1 MRKNKHSFTAEIYMA
16 KIVSFKEE
24 SRRHLEQGVNALAN
38 AVKVTL
44 GPKGRNV
51 LLERKFGAPEIVKD
65 GVSVAKEIE
74 LENPLQ
80 NTGARLVREVA
91 SKTKDIAGDGTT
103 TATVIA
109 QAIIKEG
116 LKNVTAGANPVA
128 LRRGIDK
135 AIALLVKEISAM
147 AKPVEGDAIEQ
158 VATVSAG
165 NDEEIG
171 KMIAT
176 AMDKVTKDG
185 VITVEESK
193 SLATELEVVEGMQ
206 IDRGYMSPYFV
217 TDQEKQIVEFENPFV
232 LITDKKISS
241 IADLIPILENV
252 ARAGRALFIVAEDIE
267 GEALATLVVNK
278 ARGVLNVAA
287 IKAPS
292 FGDRR
297 KALLEDIAI
306 LTGGR
311 LISEEIGLSLDTTG
325 LEDLGKARKITI
337 EKDNTIIVAD
347 GDHKAEV
354 EKRVAQIR
362 KQLEETDSEYD
373 SEKLQERIAKL
384 AGGVAVIK
392 VGAATE
398 TELKERKLRIQDAL
412 NATKAAVE
420 EGIVPGGGASLIHLS
435 PKIVQLKESLTID
448 EEKIGADI
456 VLKAIQAPL
465 AQIANNAGVEGAVVI
480 AKVQESD
487 ANIGYNALTG
497 HYEDLIASGI
507 IDPAKVVRISLQNA
521 ASIAGLVLTTEALVV
536 EKPAPEPAMPDMGG
550 GMGGGMPGMGGM
562 GMPGMGM
569 M

>member
-1 MRKNKHSFTAEIYMA
+1 MA
-16 KIVSFKEE
+16 KIVSFKDE
-24 SRRHLEQGVNALAN
+24 SRRALEEGVNALAN

-51 LLERKFGAPEIVKD
+51 LLGKKYGAPEIVKD

-74 LENPLQ
+74 LENPSQ
-80 NTGARLVREVA
+80 NAGARLVREVA

-109 QAIIKEG
+109 QAMIKEG

-128 LRRGIDK
+128 LRRGIEK
-135 AIALLVKEISAM
+135 AINLVVKEIEAI
-147 AKPVEGDAIEQ
+147 AKPVEGDVISQ

-171 KMIAT
+171 RMIAD

-206 IDRGYMSPYFV
+206 IDRGYLSPYFV
-217 TDQEKQIVEFENPFV
+217 TDQEKQIVDFENCFV
-232 LITDKKISS
+232 LVTDKKISS
-241 IADLIPILENV
+241 IADLVPVLENV
-252 ARAGRALFIVAEDIE
+252 ARSSAPLLIIAEDID

-297 KALLEDIAI
+297 KAMLEDIAI

-311 LISEEIGLSLDTTG
+311 VISEDIGLSLDTVT
-325 LEDLGKARKITI
+325 LDMLGKARRVTI
-337 EKDNTIIVAD
+337 EKDNTTMVAD
-347 GDHKAEV
+347 GSSKGDV
-354 EKRVAQIR
+354 DKRVAQIR
-362 KQLEETDSEYD
+362 KQLAETDSEYD
-373 SEKLQERIAKL
+373 MEKLQERIAKL

-420 EGIVPGGGASLIHLS
+420 EGIIPGGGATLVHLMA
-435 PKIVQLKESLTID
+435 KVEEFKKTLTID
-448 EEKIGADI
+448 EEKTGAEI
-456 VLKAIQAPL
+456 VIKALAAPL
-465 AQIANNAGVEGAVVI
+465 HQIATNAGVEGAVVVE
-480 AKVQESD
+480 KVRES
-487 ANIGYNALTG
+487 APNIGYNALTG
-497 HYEDLIASGI
+497 VYEDLLQAGI
-507 IDPAKVVRISLQNA
+507 VDPAKVVRSSLQNA
-521 ASIAGLVLTTEALVV
+521 SSIAGMILTTEALVV
-536 EKPAPEPAMPDMGG
+536 EKPAPEAPMPDMGG
-550 GMGGGMPGMGGM
+550 GMGMPGMGGM
-562 GMPGMGM
+562 GMPGMM
-569 M
+569 

>member
-1 MRKNKHSFTAEIYMA
+1 MA

-24 SRRHLEQGVNALAN
+24 SRRSLEQGVNALAN
-38 AVKVTL
+38 AVRVTL

-65 GVSVAKEIE
+65 GISVAKEVE

-80 NTGARLVREVA
+80 NVGARLVREVA

-109 QAIIKEG
+109 QAMIHEG

-135 AIALLVKEISAM
+135 AISFLIKEIEAI
-147 AKPVEGDAIEQ
+147 AQPVQGAAINQ

-171 KMIAT
+171 EMIAT

-206 IDRGYMSPYFV
+206 IDRGYVSPYFI
-217 TDQEKQIVEFENPFV
+217 TDQEKQIVEFENPFI
-232 LITDKKISS
+232 LITDKKISA
-241 IADLIPILENV
+241 IADLVPVLENV
-252 ARAGRALFIVAEDIE
+252 ARSARPLLIIAEDID

-297 KALLEDIAI
+297 KAALEDIAI

-311 LISEEIGLSLDTTG
+311 VISEDIGLSLDTAT
-325 LEDLGKARKITI
+325 LDMLGKARSIII
-337 EKDNTIIVAD
+337 EKDNTTLVAD
-347 GDHKAEV
+347 GGNKADID
-354 EKRVAQIR
+354 KRVAQIR
-362 KQLEETDSEYD
+362 QQLAETDSDYD

-398 TELKERKLRIQDAL
+398 TELKERKLRIVDAL

-420 EGIVPGGGASLIHLS
+420 EGIIAGGGSTLIHLAS
-435 PKIVQLKESLTID
+435 KVEAFKNTLTIE
-448 EEKIGADI
+448 EEKIGAQI
-456 VLKAIQAPL
+456 VIKAIEAPL
-465 AQIANNAGVEGAVVI
+465 RQIANNAGVEGSVV
-480 AKVQESD
+480 VERVRES
-487 ANIGYNALTG
+487 AINIGYNALSG
-497 HYEDLIASGI
+497 EYEDLIAAGI
-507 IDPAKVVRISLQNA
+507 IDPAKVVRSSLQNA
-521 ASIAGLVLTTEALVV
+521 ASIAGMILTTEALVV
-536 EKPAPEPAMPDMGG
+536 EKPEPQAPAPDMGG
-550 GMGGGMPGMGGM
+550 MGGMGGMGMPGMGGM
-562 GMPGMGM
+562 GMPGMM
-569 M
+569 

>member
-1 MRKNKHSFTAEIYMA
+1 MS

-24 SRRHLEQGVNALAN
+24 SRRSLEQGVNALAN

-65 GVSVAKEIE
+65 GISVAKEVE

-80 NTGARLVREVA
+80 NVGARLVREVA

-109 QAIIKEG
+109 QAMIHEG

-135 AIALLVKEISAM
+135 AISFLIKEIEAV
-147 AKPVEGDAIEQ
+147 AQPVEGDAISQ

-171 KMIAT
+171 EMIAT

-206 IDRGYMSPYFV
+206 IDRGYVSPYFI
-217 TDQEKQIVEFENPFV
+217 TDQEKQIVEFENPLI
-232 LITDKKISS
+232 LITDKKISA
-241 IADLIPILENV
+241 IADLVPVLENV
-252 ARAGRALFIVAEDIE
+252 ARSARPLLIIAEDID

-297 KALLEDIAI
+297 KAALEDIAI

-311 LISEEIGLSLDTTG
+311 VISEDIGLSLDTVS
-325 LEDLGKARKITI
+325 LDHLGKAHKITI

-347 GDHKAEV
+347 GGNKADI

-362 KQLEETDSEYD
+362 TQLAETDSDYD
-373 SEKLQERIAKL
+373 AEKLKERIAKL

-398 TELKERKLRIQDAL
+398 TELKERKLRIEDAL

-420 EGIVPGGGASLIHLS
+420 EGIIAGGGSTLIHLAS
-435 PKIVQLKESLTID
+435 KVETFKNTLTIE
-448 EEKIGADI
+448 EEKIGAQI
-456 VLKAIQAPL
+456 VIKAIEAPL
-465 AQIANNAGVEGAVVI
+465 RQIANNAGVEGSVVVERVKQS
-480 AKVQESD
+480 AL
-487 ANIGYNALTG
+487 NFGYNALTG
-497 HYEDLIASGI
+497 EYQDLIAAGI
-507 IDPAKVVRISLQNA
+507 IDPAKVVRSSLQNA
-521 ASIAGLVLTTEALVV
+521 ASIAGMILTTEALVV
-536 EKPAPEPAMPDMGG
+536 EKPEPQAPAMPDMGG
-550 GMGGGMPGMGGM
+550 MGGMGGMGMPGMGGM
-562 GMPGMGM
+562 GMPGMM
-569 M
+569 

>member
-1 MRKNKHSFTAEIYMA
+1 MA

-51 LLERKFGAPEIVKD
+51 LLEKKFGAPEIVKD
-65 GVSVAKEIE
+65 GVTVAKEIE
-74 LENPLQ
+74 LESPLE

-147 AKPVEGDAIEQ
+147 AKPVEGDAIAQ

-171 KMIAT
+171 QMIST

-217 TDQEKQIVEFENPFV
+217 TDQEKQIVEFENPLV
-232 LITDKKISS
+232 LVTDKKISS
-241 IADLIPILENV
+241 IADLVPVLENV
-252 ARAGRALFIVAEDIE
+252 ARAGKPLFIVAEDIE

-297 KALLEDIAI
+297 KAMLQDIAI

-311 LISEEIGLSLDTTG
+311 LISEEIGLSLDTTN
-325 LEDLGKARKITI
+325 LDDLGRARKITI

-347 GDHKAEV
+347 GENKAEI

-373 SEKLQERIAKL
+373 TEKLQERIAKL

-398 TELKERKLRIQDAL
+398 TELKERKLRIEDAL
-412 NATKAAVE
+412 NATKAAVD

-435 PKIVQLKESLTID
+435 PKVAELRDSLTIE

-456 VLKAIQAPL
+456 VLRAIQAPL
-465 AQIANNAGVEGAVVI
+465 AQIAKNAGVEGAIVV

-497 HYEDLIASGI
+497 QYEDLIASGI
-507 IDPAKVVRISLQNA
+507 IDPAKVVRTSLQNA

-550 GMGGGMPGMGGM
+550 MGGGMPGMGGM

>member
-1 MRKNKHSFTAEIYMA
+1 MA
-16 KIVSFKEE
+16 KIVSFKED
-24 SRRHLEQGVNALAN
+24 SRKSLEQGVNALAN

-51 LLERKFGAPEIVKD
+51 LLEKKFGAPEIVKD

-74 LENPLQ
+74 LENPLE

-109 QAIIKEG
+109 QAIIHEG
-116 LKNVTAGANPVA
+116 LKNVAAGANPVA

-135 AIALLVKEISAM
+135 AIAVLIKEISAV
-147 AKPVEGDAIEQ
+147 AKPVEGDAISQ

-171 KMIAT
+171 QMIAT
-176 AMDKVTKDG
+176 AMEKVTKDG

-206 IDRGYMSPYFV
+206 LDRGYISPYFV
-217 TDQEKQIVEFENPFV
+217 TDQEKQIVEFENPAI
-232 LITDKKISS
+232 LITDKKISA
-241 IADLIPILENV
+241 IADLVPVLEGV
-252 ARAGRALFIVAEDIE
+252 AREGKPLLIIAEDLE

-278 ARGVLNVAA
+278 ARGVLNAAA

-292 FGDRR
+292 FGERR
-297 KALLEDIAI
+297 KAMLEDIAI
-306 LTGGR
+306 LTGGSV
-311 LISEEIGLSLDTTG
+311 ISEDVGLSLDALTP
-325 LEDLGKARKITI
+325 DMLGTARKVTI
-337 EKDNTIIVAD
+337 EKDNTVIVAE
-347 GDHKAEV
+347 GSNKADV

-362 KQLEETDSEYD
+362 KQLAETDSEYD
-373 SEKLQERIAKL
+373 MEKLQERIAKL

-398 TELKERKLRIQDAL
+398 TELKERKLRIEDAL
-412 NATKAAVE
+412 NATKAAVD
-420 EGIVPGGGASLIHLS
+420 EGIVAGGGSTLVHLASKVQELQASLA
-435 PKIVQLKESLTID
+435 VE
-448 EEKIGADI
+448 EEKIGAGI
-456 VLKAIQAPL
+456 VLKAVEAPL
-465 AQIANNAGVEGAVVI
+465 RQIANNAGVEGSVVI
-480 AKVQESD
+480 EKVRESD
-487 ANIGYNALTG
+487 FAIGYNALTNE
-497 HYEDLIASGI
+497 YEDLIATGI
-507 IDPAKVVRISLQNA
+507 IDPAKVVRTSLQNA

-536 EKPAPEPAMPDMGG
+536 EKPAPEAAAPDMG
-550 GMGGGMPGMGGM
+550 GGGMPGMGGM
-562 GMPGMGM
+562 GMPGMGGMGMPGM

>member
-1 MRKNKHSFTAEIYMA
+1 MA

-24 SRRHLEQGVNALAN
+24 SRKYLEEGVNALAN

-51 LLERKFGAPEIVKD
+51 LLEKKFGAPEIVKD

-128 LRRGIDK
+128 LRRGLDK

-147 AKPVEGDAIEQ
+147 AQPVTGDAIAQ

-171 KMIAT
+171 QMIAT

-217 TDQEKQIVEFENPFV
+217 TDQEKQIVEFENPLV
-232 LITDKKISS
+232 LVTDKKISS
-241 IADLIPILENV
+241 IADLVPILENV
-252 ARAGRALFIVAEDIE
+252 ARAGKPLFIVAEDIE

-297 KALLEDIAI
+297 KAMLQDIAI

-311 LISEEIGLSLDTTG
+311 FISEEVGLSLDTTR

-337 EKDNTIIVAD
+337 EKDNTVIVAN
-347 GDHKAEV
+347 GENKAEI

-362 KQLEETDSEYD
+362 KELAETDSEYD
-373 SEKLQERIAKL
+373 TEKLQERIAKL

-398 TELKERKLRIQDAL
+398 TEMKEKKLRIEDAL
-412 NATKAAVE
+412 NATKAAVD

-435 PKIVQLKESLTID
+435 PKLAELRDSLTIE

-456 VLKAIQAPL
+456 VLRAIQAPL

-480 AKVQESD
+480 AKVRESD
-487 ANIGYNALTG
+487 SNIGYNALTG
-497 HYEDLIASGI
+497 QYEDLIASGI

-536 EKPAPEPAMPDMGG
+536 EKPVTEAPTPDMG

-562 GMPGMGM
+562 GMPAMGM

>member
-1 MRKNKHSFTAEIYMA
+1 MA

-24 SRRHLEQGVNALAN
+24 SRKYLEQGVNALAN

-51 LLERKFGAPEIVKD
+51 LLEKKFGAPEIVKD

-147 AKPVEGDAIEQ
+147 AQPVAGDAIAQ

-171 KMIAT
+171 QMIAT

-206 IDRGYMSPYFV
+206 IDRGYISPYFV
-217 TDQEKQIVEFENPFV
+217 TDQEKQIVEFENPLV
-232 LITDKKISS
+232 LVTDKKISS
-241 IADLIPILENV
+241 IADLVPILENV
-252 ARAGRALFIVAEDIE
+252 ARAGKPLFIVAEDIE

-297 KALLEDIAI
+297 KAMLQDIAI

-311 LISEEIGLSLDTTG
+311 FISEEVGLSLDTTR

-337 EKDNTIIVAD
+337 EKDNTVIVAN
-347 GDHKAEV
+347 GENKAEI

-362 KQLEETDSEYD
+362 KELAETDSEYD
-373 SEKLQERIAKL
+373 TEKLQERIAKL

-398 TELKERKLRIQDAL
+398 TEMKEKKLRIEDAL
-412 NATKAAVE
+412 NATKAAVD

-435 PKIVQLKESLTID
+435 PKLAELRDSLTIE

-456 VLKAIQAPL
+456 VLRAIQAPL

-480 AKVQESD
+480 AKVRESD
-487 ANIGYNALTG
+487 SNIGYNALTG
-497 HYEDLIASGI
+497 QYEDLIASGI

-536 EKPAPEPAMPDMGG
+536 EKPVAEAPTPDMG

>member
-1 MRKNKHSFTAEIYMA
+1 MA

-24 SRRHLEQGVNALAN
+24 SRRSLEQGVNALAN
-38 AVKVTL
+38 AVRVTL

-65 GVSVAKEIE
+65 GISVAKEVE

-80 NTGARLVREVA
+80 NVGARLVREVA

-109 QAIIKEG
+109 QAMIHEG

-135 AIALLVKEISAM
+135 AISFLIKEIEAV
-147 AKPVEGDAIEQ
+147 AQPVQGAAINQ
-158 VATVSAG
+158 VATVPAV

-171 KMIAT
+171 EMIAT

-206 IDRGYMSPYFV
+206 IDRGYVSPYFI
-217 TDQEKQIVEFENPFV
+217 TDQEKQIVEFENPFI
-232 LITDKKISS
+232 LITDKKISA
-241 IADLIPILENV
+241 IADLVPVLENV
-252 ARAGRALFIVAEDIE
+252 ARSARPLLIIAEDID

-297 KALLEDIAI
+297 KAALEDIAI

-311 LISEEIGLSLDTTG
+311 VISEDIGLSLDTAT
-325 LEDLGKARKITI
+325 LDMLGKARSIII
-337 EKDNTIIVAD
+337 EKDNTTLVAD
-347 GDHKAEV
+347 GGNKADID
-354 EKRVAQIR
+354 KRVAQIR
-362 KQLEETDSEYD
+362 QQLAETDSDYD

-398 TELKERKLRIQDAL
+398 TELKERKLRIVDAL

-420 EGIVPGGGASLIHLS
+420 EGIIAGGGSTLIHLAS
-435 PKIVQLKESLTID
+435 KVEAFKNTLTIE
-448 EEKIGADI
+448 EEKIGAEI
-456 VLKAIQAPL
+456 VIKAIESPL
-465 AQIANNAGVEGAVVI
+465 RQIANNAGVEGSVV
-480 AKVQESD
+480 VERVRES
-487 ANIGYNALTG
+487 ALNIGYNALSG
-497 HYEDLIASGI
+497 EYEDLIAAGI
-507 IDPAKVVRISLQNA
+507 IDPAKVVRSSLQNA
-521 ASIAGLVLTTEALVV
+521 ASIAGMILTTEALVV
-536 EKPAPEPAMPDMGG
+536 EKPEPQAPAPDMGG
-550 GMGGGMPGMGGM
+550 MGGMGGMGMPGMGGM
-562 GMPGMGM
+562 GMPGMM
-569 M
+569 